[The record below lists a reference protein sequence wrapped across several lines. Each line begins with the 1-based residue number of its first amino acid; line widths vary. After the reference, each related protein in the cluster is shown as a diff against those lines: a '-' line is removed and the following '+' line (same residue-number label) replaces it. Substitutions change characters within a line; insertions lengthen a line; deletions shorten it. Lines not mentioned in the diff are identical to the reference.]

1 MLGLQLPINRW
12 AFSRNGVVPPV
23 RSAAAVLAWV
33 LFGCGA
39 PPSLP
44 APPSPEAIPSLEAEW
59 AGDAEDLEAGASL
72 ALAYSSAGRRAEAEA
87 LVAEL
92 MEAFPDESAAFIT
105 AGLLAEDAG
114 SPSDAAA
121 FYQAGLD
128 REPFPEVRSAVEA
141 RLAGV
146 RAEAIRADVRRA
158 ISAEEEFA
166 DRVPDA
172 SSVGVFP
179 LAFEGIDS
187 VWAPLSLAVTDMVI
201 TDLALIDR
209 LQVVERASMQALVDE
224 LGLAESGRTES
235 STAARGGRIL
245 GAARIVQ
252 GVLRVEPG
260 ARVGIDAAVVET
272 RNAPDAAE
280 TSIDVSDTLE
290 RLIEAEKRMVFG
302 IIDELGIELTAA
314 EREQISER
322 QTESLDAM
330 LAFGRG
336 LQAMDRGDF
345 EAAVQD
351 FETAVDIDPG
361 FSKVETTLTQA
372 RVQSRPAAVAALRSM
387 PSLARQVR
395 SRRQAVRLI
404 RTAPT
409 VMRRR
414 IVRRLKAEERA
425 TVAESLGL
433 DRVGQVILLELTFRP
448 PGGAF
453 Q

>member
-1 MLGLQLPINRW
+1 MFSVHPRL
-12 AFSRNGVVPPV
+12 FSRGVHVPRPI
-23 RSAAAVLAWV
+23 RRATAVLAWA
-33 LFGCGA
+33 LGGCSA

-44 APPSPEAIPSLEAEW
+44 APPAPEAIPGLEAEW

-72 ALAYSSAGRRAEAEA
+72 ALAYSAAGRSAEAES

-92 MEAFPDESAAFIT
+92 MDAFPNESAAFIT
-105 AGLLAEDAG
+105 AGLLAEDRG
-114 SPSDAAA
+114 SPSNAAA
-121 FYQAGLD
+121 FYQAGLE
-128 REPFPEVRSAVEA
+128 REPFPAVRSAVEV
-141 RLAGV
+141 RLARV

-166 DRVPDA
+166 DQEPDA

-187 VWAPLSLAVTDMVI
+187 VWAPLALAVTDMVI

-235 STAARGGRIL
+235 STAARSGRIL
-245 GAARIVQ
+245 GASRIVQ

-260 ARVGIDAAVVET
+260 ALVGIDAAVVET
-272 RNAPDAAE
+272 VDAPDAAE
-280 TSIDVSDTLE
+280 ASVDVSDTLE
-290 RLIEAEKRMVFG
+290 RLMEAEKRMVFG
-302 IIDELGIELTAA
+302 IIEELGVELTAA
-314 EREQISER
+314 ERERISER
-322 QTESLDAM
+322 QTESLDAL

-336 LQAMDRGDF
+336 LAAMDRGDF

-351 FETAVDIDPG
+351 FEAAVDIDPG
-361 FSKVETTLTQA
+361 FSKVETSLTEA
-372 RVQSRPAAVAALRSM
+372 RVRSRPAAVATLRSM

-395 SRRQAVRLI
+395 SRREAVRLI
-404 RTAPT
+404 RSAPT

-414 IVRRLKAEERA
+414 ILRRLKPEDRA
-425 TVAESLGL
+425 TVAEALGL

-448 PGGAF
+448 PGGVF